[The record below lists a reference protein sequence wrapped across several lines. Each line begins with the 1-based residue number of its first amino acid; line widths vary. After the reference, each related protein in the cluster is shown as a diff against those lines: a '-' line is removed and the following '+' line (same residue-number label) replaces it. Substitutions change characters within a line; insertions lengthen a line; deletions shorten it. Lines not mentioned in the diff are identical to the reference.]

1 MEKYIKIQI
10 QPKFLPEK
18 SDPLRLY
25 YFFSYNV
32 KIINNSEETIT
43 VVTTKPVRSGR
54 GKKLVVNPVEEFCKS
69 NNIEF
74 KYFSQD
80 AVYSN
85 MDIGISA
92 SFAKI
97 FSTKFLKSNNSIFN
111 IHLSLLPELRGPSP
125 VETAILNN
133 YTTTGFTVFHID
145 EEIDTGKII
154 FQKAVSISDDDYASN
169 IYEKLSKCFNDSY
182 KEIDFLTTGKEQP
195 QNSSKTSKFSKSDF
209 NISEDSLL
217 KAKTKIRA
225 FNIMGPS
232 FTSHKNKILKIHS
245 YTEESN
251 SEGIMYKEGVLYPE
265 YVTPE
270 GKNKMLFPDYL
281 RGLK

>member
-1 MEKYIKIQI
+1 VTKYK
-10 QPKFLPEK
+10 
-18 SDPLRLY
+18 
-25 YFFSYNV
+25 YFFGSDFRSIPYLTT
-32 KIINNSEETIT
+32 INKYEESVT
-43 VVTTKPVRSGR
+43 VVTTEPVRSGR
-54 GKKLVVNPVEEFCKS
+54 GKKLAVNPVEKFCKS

-74 KYFSQD
+74 TYFSQD
-80 AVYSN
+80 AVYNN

-97 FSTKFLKSNNSIFN
+97 FSPNFLKSNNNIFN

-125 VETAILNN
+125 VENAILNN
-133 YTTTGFTVFHID
+133 NTSTGFTVFHID
-145 EEIDTGKII
+145 EDIDTGKII
-154 FQKAVSISDDDYASN
+154 YQKDVSISEDDYASN
-169 IYEKLSKCFNDSY
+169 IYERLSNSFNENY
-182 KEIDFLTTGKEQP
+182 KEIDFLSTGKEQP
-195 QNSSKTSKFSKSDF
+195 RNSSKTSKFSKSDF
-209 NISEDSLL
+209 NISKDTLF

-232 FTSHKNKILKIHS
+232 FTTHKNKILKIHS
-245 YTEESN
+245 YTEENN
-251 SEGIMYKEGVLYPE
+251 SDGIMYKEGVLYPE

>member
-1 MEKYIKIQI
+1 MTKYK
-10 QPKFLPEK
+10 
-18 SDPLRLY
+18 
-25 YFFSYNV
+25 YFFGSDLRSIPYLTT
-32 KIINNSEETIT
+32 INNSEEAIT

-145 EEIDTGKII
+145 EEIDTGRII
-154 FQKAVSISDDDYASN
+154 FQRGVSISDDDYAS
-169 IYEKLSKCFNDSY
+169 
-182 KEIDFLTTGKEQP
+182 
-195 QNSSKTSKFSKSDF
+195 SDF

-251 SEGIMYKEGVLYPE
+251 SEGIMYEEGVLYPE

>member
-1 MEKYIKIQI
+1 MTKHK
-10 QPKFLPEK
+10 
-18 SDPLRLY
+18 
-25 YFFSYNV
+25 YFFGSDFRSIPYLTT
-32 KIINNSEETIT
+32 INNSEESIV
-43 VVTTKPVRSGR
+43 VVTTEPVRSGR
-54 GKKLVVNPVEEFCKS
+54 GKKLIVNPVEEFCKS

-92 SFAKI
+92 SFAKL
-97 FSTKFLKSNNSIFN
+97 FSPNFLRANNNIFN
-111 IHLSLLPELRGPSP
+111 VHLSLLPELRGPSP

-133 YTTTGFTVFHID
+133 NSITGLTVFRID
-145 EEIDTGKII
+145 ENIDTGRII
-154 FQKAVSISDDDYASN
+154 YQKSVPISEDDYASN
-169 IYEKLSKCFNDSY
+169 VYERLSNSFNENY
-182 KEIDFLTTGKEQP
+182 KDIDFLSIGKEQP
-195 QNSSKTSKFSKSDF
+195 KNSTRTSKFSKRDF
-209 NISEDSLL
+209 NISEETLF

-245 YTEESN
+245 YTEDSN